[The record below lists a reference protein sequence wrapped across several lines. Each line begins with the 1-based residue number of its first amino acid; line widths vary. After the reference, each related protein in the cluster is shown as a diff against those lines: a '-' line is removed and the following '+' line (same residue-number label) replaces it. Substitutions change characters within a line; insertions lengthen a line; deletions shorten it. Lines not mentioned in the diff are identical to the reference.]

1 MFKIL
6 KIKALTGL
14 LGTLLNSKYAPLED
28 SKLITIIKNKLIEII
43 EKL

>member
-6 KIKALTGL
+6 KIKVLTGL
-14 LGTLLNSKYAPLED
+14 LGTLLNSKYSQLEA
-28 SKLITIIKNKLIEII
+28 SKLVTIIKNKLIELI

>member
-14 LGTLLNSKYAPLED
+14 LGILLNCKSAQLED
-28 SKLITIIKNKLIEII
+28 SKLVTIIKNKLIELI